1 MSHPTNAK
9 AKWKTMQ
16 KQIEHLARMI
26 QHFSSVAMLHEDDLK
41 ELREVKNQLIEK
53 GLVDEPGTELEPVDP
68 IQQATTADYFPTKED
83 EKISTE

>member
-1 MSHPTNAK
+1 
-9 AKWKTMQ
+9 
-16 KQIEHLARMI
+16 
-26 QHFSSVAMLHEDDLK
+26 MLHEDDLK